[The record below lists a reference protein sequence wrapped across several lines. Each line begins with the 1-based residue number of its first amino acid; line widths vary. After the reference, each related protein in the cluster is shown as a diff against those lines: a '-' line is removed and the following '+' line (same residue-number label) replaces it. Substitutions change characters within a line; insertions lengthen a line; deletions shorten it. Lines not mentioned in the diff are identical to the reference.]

1 MPPLAASATLNTV
14 LQTHATSLLQMA
26 RIALLNNA
34 GTRLPF
40 AGVAELYAALSVGY
54 DGRRRTP
61 IFYLSR
67 SPWNL

>member
-1 MPPLAASATLNTV
+1 
-14 LQTHATSLLQMA
+14 MA